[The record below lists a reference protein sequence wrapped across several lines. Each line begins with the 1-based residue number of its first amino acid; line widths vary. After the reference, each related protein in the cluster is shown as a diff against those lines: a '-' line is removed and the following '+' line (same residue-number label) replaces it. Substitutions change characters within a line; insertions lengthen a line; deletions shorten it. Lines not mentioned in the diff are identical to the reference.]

1 MHLPM
6 WIRDTHDI
14 ANMSDWVVMHIRIHH
29 DLEEYLFLEHPALF
43 SILNIWIQ
51 KINNIF
57 KI

>member
-43 SILNIWIQ
+43 YTEYLDP

>member
-1 MHLPM
+1 
-6 WIRDTHDI
+6 
-14 ANMSDWVVMHIRIHH
+14 MHIRIHH
-29 DLEEYLFLEHPALF
+29 DLEEYLFLGASCSF